1 MQGVVV
7 KFDLGSDGIMAAM
20 TPAQNGFGAASK
32 LINFLMAFFNGL
44 ASAILGFN
52 AQNFGSKHYDRIKKG
67 TLHALIIMLVIYAVC
82 LAAGLLLG
90 IGGRYQY
97 IFMSADKVT
106 AESIRFGGTCLV
118 IDMTL
123 CFILGFFL
131 IVTRSAVQGIFK
143 PSYSL
148 AAGIAELVARTL
160 ICIIM
165 PPLING
171 GAIDKNARLRHSR
184 RCASVIPAHGSP
196 RHWYC
201 FIRYSDI
208 S

>member
-7 KFDLGSDGIMAAM
+7 KFDPGSDGIMAAM

-123 CFILGFFL
+123 CFILGFFYSNKKCGSGYFRT
-131 IVTRSAVQGIFK
+131 VVFACRRHCRAGRQNSDMHHNAAAYKRRS
-143 PSYSL
+143 Y
-148 AAGIAELVARTL
+148 
-160 ICIIM
+160 
-165 PPLING
+165 
-171 GAIDKNARLRHSR
+171 
-184 RCASVIPAHGSP
+184 
-196 RHWYC
+196 
-201 FIRYSDI
+201 
-208 S
+208 